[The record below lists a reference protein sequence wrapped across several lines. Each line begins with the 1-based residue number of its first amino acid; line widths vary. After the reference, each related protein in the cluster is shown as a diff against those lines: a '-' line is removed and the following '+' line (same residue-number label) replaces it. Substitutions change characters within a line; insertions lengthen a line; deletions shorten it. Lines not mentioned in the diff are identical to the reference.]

1 MMLRFALAA
10 ALAASLAGVAPAAA
24 NGPLTVEDARA
35 RILLPSRPGAA
46 WLTIRNAGGEDRLVG
61 AESPAAERVELH
73 THIHEDGVMA
83 MRKVEA
89 IDVPAGGEAALEPGG
104 DHLMLFGLKGGLKT
118 GDRFLLTLVFE
129 KAGAVTVEVRV
140 APLAE
145 TMPKRKNR

>member
-1 MMLRFALAA
+1 MLRAVLAA
-10 ALAASLAGVAPAAA
+10 ALAWPLAFAAPASAA
-24 NGPLTVEDARA
+24 GPLTVEDARA

-73 THIHEDGVMA
+73 THIHEGGVTM

-89 IDVPAGGEAALEPGG
+89 IDLPAGGETVLESGG
-104 DHLMLFGLKGGLKT
+104 DHLMLFGLKGGLKA
-118 GDRFLLTLVFE
+118 GDRFPLTLLFE
-129 KAGAVTVEVRV
+129 KAGALTVEVRV

-145 TMPKRKNR
+145 TMPKK

>member
-1 MMLRFALAA
+1 MLRFALAA
-10 ALAASLAGVAPAAA
+10 ALVASLAGIDPASAD
-24 NGPLTVEDARA
+24 GSLTVEDARA

-73 THIHEDGVMA
+73 THIHEGGVVM
-83 MRKVEA
+83 MRRVEA
-89 IDVPAGGEAALEPGG
+89 LNVPAGGEAALEPGG
-104 DHLMLFGLKGGLKT
+104 DHLMLFGLKGRLKP
-118 GDRFLLTLVFE
+118 GGSFPLTLLFE

-145 TMPKRKNR
+145 TMPKQ